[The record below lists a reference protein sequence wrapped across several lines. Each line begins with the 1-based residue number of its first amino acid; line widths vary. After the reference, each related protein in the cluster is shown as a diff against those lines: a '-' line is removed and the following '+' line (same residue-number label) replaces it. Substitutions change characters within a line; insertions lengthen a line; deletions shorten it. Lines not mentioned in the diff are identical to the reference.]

1 MATGRPKNAKW
12 ARWLST
18 AAIIIV
24 ATLPT
29 TTMAAE
35 RTGLLET
42 AWKPLCK
49 LTTELSKVSGEM
61 LSEGQEVISNIQK
74 IKAAEYKV
82 SIYLAKN
89 PETPDLQQLTLLR
102 AYYARKSN
110 AGLETY
116 RTMGLA
122 TQLRS
127 ARAAAYLKGGIDEF
141 LNLLE
146 SLKGG
151 AQNKCL
157 LTTNADTAASRQGSK
172 LSGEECELNMP
183 PATPGP
189 GTRTELTAAGY
200 PNLQEG
206 GGATHNTFQPTT
218 GTGTCKLLSGHNTN
232 GYPTTSD
239 LDNPAKVLRGY
250 MTIPNTQVEA
260 TLANMQAMGENHKTD
275 APAWHEAW
283 EARNSESKAR
293 DIAYTNETGNLDTRP
308 TLKALVKTL
317 LLPKGSTEPNA
328 EKTKLEALFGGL
340 TADKTKTYLD
350 MVNAEIIPAG
360 IAGRT
365 TETPLAKIHD
375 TVELGDILCYYE
387 MIAAQNVVT
396 LKKNLDAVSKKQET
410 ESAENKEKNC
420 NAAKDDQKACEKLK
434 NKGCVFNNDG
444 EENKKCRLSEEGKQK
459 AAEKANQE
467 TEGKTGTT
475 NTTGS
480 NSFVINKAPLML
492 VALFLYMKNI

>member
-1 MATGRPKNAKW
+1 MATGRQKNAKW

-18 AAIIIV
+18 AGLIIV
-24 ATLPT
+24 VTLPAA
-29 TTMAAE
+29 TMAAE
-35 RTGLLET
+35 RTGLKAT

-49 LTTELSKVSGEM
+49 LTTELSNVTGEM
-61 LSEGQEVISNIQK
+61 LSEGQEVVSNIQK

-89 PETPDLQQLTLLR
+89 PETQALQQLTLLR
-102 AYYARKSN
+102 GFFARKSN
-110 AGLETY
+110 AALKTYKDVGL
-116 RTMGLA
+116 G
-122 TQLRS
+122 TQIRS

-151 AQNKCL
+151 EQNMYL
-157 LTTNADTAASRQGSK
+157 VTTDADTAARREGSR
-172 LSGEECELNMP
+172 LHDDECDLNMP
-183 PATPGP
+183 PATAGP

-200 PNLQEG
+200 PNLRHG
-206 GGATHNTFQPTT
+206 GGKTDNTFQPAES
-218 GTGTCKLLSGHNTN
+218 TGTCKLLSGHNTN
-232 GYPTTSD
+232 GYPATSA
-239 LDNPAKVLRGY
+239 LDSAPRVLRGY
-250 MTIPNTQVEA
+250 MTILTTAVEA
-260 TLANMQAMGENHKTD
+260 TLANMQAMGAGHKTS
-275 APAWHEAW
+275 AKAWHEAW
-283 EARNSESKAR
+283 EARNSESKAT

-340 TADKTKTYLD
+340 AADKTKTYLD
-350 MVNAEIIPAG
+350 MVDAEIIPAG

-375 TVELGDILCYYE
+375 TVELGDIFSNYE

-396 LKKNLDAVSKKQET
+396 LKKNLDAVRKKQET
-410 ESAENKEKNC
+410 EAAENKEKIC

-444 EENKKCRLSEEGKQK
+444 EENKKCRLSEEGKQ

-480 NSFVINKAPLML
+480 NSFVINKAPLLL
-492 VALFLYMKNI
+492 VALFL

>member
-18 AAIIIV
+18 AGLIIV
-24 ATLPT
+24 VTLPT

-35 RTGLLET
+35 RTGLLAT

-74 IKAAEYKV
+74 IKAAEYKL

-89 PETPDLQQLTLLR
+89 PETPALQQLTLLR
-102 AYYARKSN
+102 GYFARKSN
-110 AGLETY
+110 AGLATY
-116 RTMGLA
+116 KTMGLA

-127 ARAAAYLKGGIDEF
+127 ARGAAYLKGGIDEF

-157 LTTNADTAASRQGSK
+157 VTTDADNAAARNQGK
-172 LSGEECELNMP
+172 LDNEECELTMP
-183 PATPGP
+183 AATAGP

-200 PNLQEG
+200 PNLRHG
-206 GGATHNTFQPTT
+206 GGKTDNTFQPAES
-218 GTGTCKLLSGHNTN
+218 TGTCKLLSGHNTA
-232 GYPTTSD
+232 GYPSTSA
-239 LDNPAKVLRGY
+239 LDSPPKVLRGY
-250 MTIPNTQVEA
+250 MTIPKTAVEA
-260 TLANMQAMGENHKTD
+260 TLANMQAMGAGHKAT

-283 EARNSESKAR
+283 EARNSESKAT
-293 DIAYTNETGNLDTRP
+293 DIAYTNETGELDKQSTM
-308 TLKALVKTL
+308 KAVVKTL
-317 LLPKGSTEPNA
+317 LLPKANTDPSA
-328 EKTKLEALFGGL
+328 AKAKLEALFGGL

-350 MVNAEIIPAG
+350 MVDAEIIPAG

-365 TETPLAKIHD
+365 TEAPLAKIHD
-375 TVELGDILCYYE
+375 TVELGDILSYYE

-396 LKKNLDAVSKKQET
+396 LKKNIDAVSKKQET
-410 ESAENKEKNC
+410 ESAENKEKEC
-420 NAAKDDQKACEKLK
+420 NAAGDEQAACDNLKEKE
-434 NKGCVFNNDG
+434 CVFNKDG
-444 EENKKCRLSEEGKQK
+444 GAGKKCTLSKAGKQAAQQEGKYGAK
-459 AAEKANQE
+459 ED
-467 TEGKTGTT
+467 GKNT
-475 NTTGS
+475 NTTRS
-480 NSFVINKAPLML
+480 NSFFINKTPLLL
-492 VALFLYMKNI
+492 VALFL